1 MANGISQAASWATPA
16 TTGGAGGGFGVP
28 QIGALAQFAGE
39 EVVAFGETAQYLAQ
53 PLPGVE
59 NIYAG
64 IGAEVKPDIA
74 YLQQQEEALRALPTG
89 KGIGWDIA
97 GGAAKGAKAG
107 TMLLPGWGTAIGAGV
122 GAITGGIRGLL
133 GQKKARADIGEMQEE
148 LEQARAG
155 FGAQMRRYNELQ
167 TREEMKGI
175 QQMYS
180 QMLRQNIYAR

>member
-1 MANGISQAASWATPA
+1 MQHDSQKFLETPEGLEA
-16 TTGGAGGGFGVP
+16 FAGLFQAG
-28 QIGALAQFAGE
+28 GE
-39 EVVAFGETAQYLAQ
+39 EVAAFGETAEYLAQ

-64 IGAEVKPDIA
+64 LGAEVRPDIA
-74 YLQQQEEALRALPTG
+74 YLQQQEEELEALPTG
-89 KGIGWDIA
+89 GGVGFQA
-97 GGAAKGAKAG
+97 LGGAAKGAATG
-107 TMLLPGWGTAIGAGV
+107 AVLGVPGAVVGGLIGGIGA
-122 GAITGGIRGLL
+122 GIRGLL
-133 GQKKARADIGEMQEE
+133 GQKKARADISEKQEE

-175 QQMYS
+175 QQMYD

>member
-1 MANGISQAASWATPA
+1 MPQERFLATP
-16 TTGGAGGGFGVP
+16 GGA
-28 QIGALAQFAGE
+28 QALAGAAQFAGE
-39 EVVAFGETAQYLAQ
+39 EIGAFGETAQYLAQ
-53 PLPGVE
+53 PMPDVE

-64 IGAEVKPDIA
+64 LGAEVRPDIA
-74 YLQQQEEALRALPTG
+74 YLQQQQEALRAMPTG
-89 KGIGWDIA
+89 KGVGWQIA
-97 GGAAKGAKAG
+97 AGAAKGAKAG

-122 GAITGGIRGLL
+122 GAIGAGVRGLL
-133 GQKKARADIGEMQEE
+133 GQKKARADISEMQEE